1 MHVVHI
7 GACSLV
13 SWTASSGFSVRACL
27 TAVQQQPVNL
37 DHVKSAGPSC
47 LGGARMSQ
55 SLYLQQLS
63 SSSLLTLTM

>member
-13 SWTASSGFSVRACL
+13 NWTASSGFSVRACL

-47 LGGARMSQ
+47 LGGA
-55 SLYLQQLS
+55 LS
-63 SSSLLTLTM
+63 VCVLCDQKGSGNKKTNRL